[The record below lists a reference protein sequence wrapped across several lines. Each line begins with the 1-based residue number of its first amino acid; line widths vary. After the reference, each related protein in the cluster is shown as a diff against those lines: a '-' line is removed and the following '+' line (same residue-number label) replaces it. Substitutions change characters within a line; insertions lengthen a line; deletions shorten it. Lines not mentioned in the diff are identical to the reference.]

1 MCKFCYP
8 ILGYTVTHKESEC
21 ALRQSAVCSVC
32 GPSMHFDKDCPKLPR
47 PVSDSQKAIP
57 SIHPLIPLDP
67 TYFIAHSN
75 QGYIEYR
82 KLHMLEKTDLSVK
95 IEKNRTIVEEHLKK
109 RGYVLKNPYTDQ
121 EFIMKDDSQSVNL
134 KKNICSIPRKR

>member
-21 ALRQSAVCSVC
+21 ALRQSTVCSVC

-47 PVSDSQKAIP
+47 PISDSQKAIP
-57 SIHPLIPLDP
+57 SVIVSTTLDP

-109 RGYVLKNPYTDQ
+109 RGYVLKNPYTEQDCT
-121 EFIMKDDSQSVNL
+121 FKDDCQSVNL
-134 KKNICSIPRKR
+134 KKNIPRIIRG